1 MKLSDFNYQLP
12 KELIAQKPV
21 EPRHNS
27 KLMVLNGA
35 NVEHTRF
42 FNFADYLREGDVL
55 VLNDSRVIPA
65 RLRGTKETGGKVEA
79 LLMKKV
85 EANKW
90 WCLARGKNLS
100 IGSTITFQDSL
111 SGRIEERRDG
121 KYLIDFNY
129 DGNLEDILEEV
140 GEMPTPPY
148 IRRKLNS
155 KDEYQT
161 VYAKHDGSIAAPT
174 AGLHFTEELLKE
186 IEDKGV
192 DIAYLTL
199 HVGLGT
205 FKPVEVEDIEMHR
218 MEAEYFRID
227 EENAEIIDERRGRLI
242 VVGTTTVRAL
252 ESASGKTGRIVPK
265 EGWTDLFIYPGYRF
279 KTDIGGLL
287 TNFHLPKSTLL
298 MLVSSF
304 ASRERILDAYGE
316 AISHSYR
323 FYSFGDAML
332 ILK

>member
-1 MKLSDFNYQLP
+1 
-12 KELIAQKPV
+12 
-21 EPRHNS
+21 
-27 KLMVLNGA
+27 
-35 NVEHTRF
+35 
-42 FNFADYLREGDVL
+42 
-55 VLNDSRVIPA
+55 
-65 RLRGTKETGGKVEA
+65 
-79 LLMKKV
+79 
-85 EANKW
+85 
-90 WCLARGKNLS
+90 LARGKNLS

-121 KYLIDFNY
+121 KYLIDFNF

-155 KDEYQT
+155 KDDYQT

-174 AGLHFTEELLKE
+174 AGFHFTGELLKE
-186 IEDKGV
+186 IEDKGI

-205 FKPVEVEDIEMHR
+205 FKPVVVEDIEMHR

-227 EENAEIIDERRGRLI
+227 EEDAELINERRGRLI

-252 ESASGKTGRIVPK
+252 ESASDKTGRIVPG

-279 KTDIGGLL
+279 KTDIRGLV
-287 TNFHLPKSTLL
+287 TNFHLPKSTSL

-304 ASRERILDAYGE
+304 ASREKILGAYGE
-316 AISHSYR
+316 AIGHSYR